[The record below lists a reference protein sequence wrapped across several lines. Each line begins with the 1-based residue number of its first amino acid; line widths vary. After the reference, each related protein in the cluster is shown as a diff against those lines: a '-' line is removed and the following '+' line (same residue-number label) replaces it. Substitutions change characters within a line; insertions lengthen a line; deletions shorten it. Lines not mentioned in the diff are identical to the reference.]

1 MIHLVNF
8 KAQFAASV
16 LRGRKRQT
24 MRLRRKRPIQEG
36 DTLRLYTGLRTK
48 EAVLLREVEVK
59 EVRSCR
65 LFEGGIFID
74 TRSGLQAD
82 WTKGDSQAGT
92 KLANADG
99 FADYD
104 EMLAFFKKL
113 YGEQPIHLEL
123 IKW

>member
-1 MIHLVNF
+1 MTHLLNF

-24 MRLRRKRPIQEG
+24 MRPRRKRPIQVG

-48 EAVLLREVEVK
+48 EAVLLREVECR

-74 TRSGLQAD
+74 TPAGTSAEF
-82 WTKGDSQAGT
+82 TKAESQAGM

-99 FADYD
+99 FADYFD
-104 EMLAFFKKL
+104 MMAFFKKL

-123 IKW
+123 IQW